1 MSGGGAPDLLL
12 GIVEAR
18 KVHVADAKKTTSAQ
32 DLRDKIAVYEGKHG
46 PAVSIVEKIRQSAP
60 KIAVAAEFKRASPS
74 KGDIAVDADAAEQ
87 AMLYAQGG
95 ASVISVLTEPARFK
109 GSLDDMLDV
118 ALKVETLGRAR
129 RPAVLRKDFIFD
141 TYQVL
146 EARAYGAD
154 SLLLIVAILTLKEL
168 TALLAASREL
178 GMEPLVEVNNEHE
191 LDVAIEAGAKL
202 IGVNNRNLRTFKLD
216 LNTTVDIA
224 HAIRRRGIPLE
235 GTFTAT
241 LVCFYVL
248 IFSFLNQN
256 QPLQLVYVYTLFG
269 SWSITLFAVP
279 VVGGITDAATAL
291 VAAKHGANLIGII
304 FVSNS
309 PRNVHLDTAVDIVQ
323 VVRKFGER
331 SSRVRIELDEL
342 EVPPSSSLD
351 SITGW
356 FQSHAKKLSA
366 ASARTPLVV
375 GMWVFQNQSVE
386 YMNDVAEKVG
396 LDLIQLHGDEGFE
409 VCRQLIVP
417 AIRVVH
423 LPGFHTGGSVNVEA
437 IKENVQA
444 GGTGAVFDW
453 SIAASFDQA
462 GIPCLMAGGL
472 TPLNVARAVQVATP
486 LGVDVS
492 SGLEDGTPGVKN
504 HLKVQ
509 QFIRNVVQPPLSSL
523 DSVDE
528 DTFADK

>member
-1 MSGGGAPDLLL
+1 MRRVLCGILL
-12 GIVEAR
+12 R
-18 KVHVADAKKTTSAQ
+18 
-32 DLRDKIAVYEGKHG
+32 
-46 PAVSIVEKIRQSAP
+46 
-60 KIAVAAEFKRASPS
+60 FRASS
-74 KGDIAVDADAAEQ
+74 LDGAAEQ

-118 ALKVETLGRAR
+118 ALKVETLGTAR

-154 SLLLIVAILTLKEL
+154 SLLLIVAILTLDEL
-168 TALLAASREL
+168 TTLLTVVAMSRPDSILLLALSGVFTREDAL
-178 GMEPLVEVNNEHE
+178 KFEECGAHGVLVGEMLMRCHNVKDMIQE
-191 LDVAIEAGAKL
+191 LK
-202 IGVNNRNLRTFKLD
+202 GVSSHTQGK
-216 LNTTVDIA
+216 
-224 HAIRRRGIPLE
+224 
-235 GTFTAT
+235 T
-241 LVCFYVL
+241 LVKTC
-248 IFSFLNQN
+248 
-256 QPLQLVYVYTLFG
+256 
-269 SWSITLFAVP
+269 
-279 VVGGITDAATAL
+279 GITDAETAL

-304 FVSNS
+304 FVPKS
-309 PRNVHLDTAVDIVQ
+309 PRHVDLDTAADIVQ

-331 SSRVRIELDEL
+331 SSRVTIELDTF
-342 EVPPSSSLD
+342 PSSSPSSMD
-351 SITGW
+351 TISTW
-356 FQSHAKKLSA
+356 FQSHAKKLTA

-375 GMWVFQNQSVE
+375 GVFQNQSVE
-386 YMNDVAEKVG
+386 YMNHVAETVG

-409 VCRQLIVP
+409 VCRDLVVP

-453 SIAASFDQA
+453 NVAASFDQA

-504 HLKVQ
+504 HMKVQ

-523 DSVDE
+523 DSVEE
-528 DTFADK
+528 DNSCDDRK

>member
-375 GMWVFQNQSVE
+375 GMCLSVRHTRTVMGGGCTE
-386 YMNDVAEKVG
+386 VLMAQA
-396 LDLIQLHGDEGFE
+396 IDELAPGIPGKKSLAMEAFARAL
-409 VCRQLIVP
+409 RQIP
-417 AIRVVH
+417 AIIADNGGYDSAELVTQLRAAHFGGHNHAGLNMTNGSIGDMEALGIRESYKSKMQVLLSAAEAAEMILRVDD
-423 LPGFHTGGSVNVEA
+423 
-437 IKENVQA
+437 I
-444 GGTGAVFDW
+444 
-453 SIAASFDQA
+453 
-462 GIPCLMAGGL
+462 
-472 TPLNVARAVQVATP
+472 
-486 LGVDVS
+486 
-492 SGLEDGTPGVKN
+492 VKCAPR
-504 HLKVQ
+504 Q
-509 QFIRNVVQPPLSSL
+509 RQG
-523 DSVDE
+523 
-528 DTFADK
+528 

>member
-118 ALKVETLGRAR
+118 ALKVETLGGAR

-235 GTFTAT
+235 G
-241 LVCFYVL
+241 
-248 IFSFLNQN
+248 
-256 QPLQLVYVYTLFG
+256 
-269 SWSITLFAVP
+269 
-279 VVGGITDAATAL
+279 GITDAATAL

-375 GMWVFQNQSVE
+375 GVFQNQSVE

-396 LDLIQLHGDEGFE
+396 LDLIQLHGDEGMNGFE

>member
-1 MSGGGAPDLLL
+1 
-12 GIVEAR
+12 
-18 KVHVADAKKTTSAQ
+18 
-32 DLRDKIAVYEGKHG
+32 
-46 PAVSIVEKIRQSAP
+46 
-60 KIAVAAEFKRASPS
+60 
-74 KGDIAVDADAAEQ
+74 
-87 AMLYAQGG
+87 MLYAQGG

-154 SLLLIVAILTLKEL
+154 SLLLIVAILTLPEL

-235 GTFTAT
+235 G
-241 LVCFYVL
+241 
-248 IFSFLNQN
+248 
-256 QPLQLVYVYTLFG
+256 
-269 SWSITLFAVP
+269 
-279 VVGGITDAATAL
+279 GITDAATAL

-331 SSRVRIELDEL
+331 SSRVPIELDEL

-375 GMWVFQNQSVE
+375 G
-386 YMNDVAEKVG
+386 
-396 LDLIQLHGDEGFE
+396 
-409 VCRQLIVP
+409 
-417 AIRVVH
+417 
-423 LPGFHTGGSVNVEA
+423 
-437 IKENVQA
+437 
-444 GGTGAVFDW
+444 GTGAVFDW

-472 TPLNVARAVQVATP
+472 TPLNVARAIQVATP